1 MALDHCSGDVSAH
14 IQSGCPR
21 VHSILLLN
29 VTKVSLIP
37 FSTTA
42 PERGVA
48 VQALLVS
55 EWSWLAS
62 SAGCLHLADEGVDIV
77 DVDVA

>member
-1 MALDHCSGDVSAH
+1 MALDCHSGDVSAC
-14 IQSGCPR
+14 IRSGCPR
-21 VHSILLLN
+21 VRSIVLLN

-37 FSTTA
+37 FSATA

-48 VQALLVS
+48 VRALLVS

-62 SAGCLHLADEGVDIV
+62 SADCLHLVDEDVDIA
-77 DVDVA
+77 DVDAA